1 MTLEDKINEIDR
13 EARGRGII
21 YFVTNSIL
29 LFVILVLVLSMHYK
43 ITTLQQLIDNQEDVR
58 KEAQIDSTTYLEA
71 SNFITNIDFK
81 SQE

>member
-21 YFVTNSIL
+21 YFVANSIL
-29 LFVILVLVLSMHYK
+29 LSVILTLVLSMHYK
-43 ITTLQQLIDNQEDVR
+43 IITLQQLMDNQEDAR

-71 SNFITNIDFK
+71 SNSITNIDFK